1 MQNACVCYGAEAGEE
16 FKVILH
22 IFMSCLG
29 LKVKNSL
36 LIELKQ
42 LRAKMCLQLLPC
54 ILMSSP
60 PSRYDKLKISS
71 VASAEFWT

>member
-1 MQNACVCYGAEAGEE
+1 MCYGAEAGEE
-16 FKVILH
+16 FKDILH

-42 LRAKMCLQLLPC
+42 LRATMCLQLLLR
-54 ILMSSP
+54 ILISSP
-60 PSRYDKLKISS
+60 VTLL
-71 VASAEFWT
+71 